1 MGLVSAILIT
11 IVFLPFFY
19 IAYLGKRQSK
29 QRNKIFYREARKLGL
44 HLDEQ
49 EQWGNTFLGLDR
61 KRSKLIYMRDFP
73 GELIRNVI
81 SLESISSCNVT
92 IQQARQKTKGK
103 VDFRLLKVDLELI
116 HAAQP
121 EKRTLLNFFDQ
132 EAVYAQDFETERAE
146 RWKERIRKMLHQPKA
161 MRSAS

>member
-29 QRNKIFYREARKLGL
+29 QRNKLFYKKARKLGL

-49 EQWGNTFLGLDR
+49 EQWGNTFVGLDQ
-61 KRSKLIYMRDFP
+61 KSSKLIYMRSLT
-73 GELIRNVI
+73 GKLIRKEI
-81 SLESISSCNVT
+81 SLDSINSCNVL
-92 IQQARQKTKGK
+92 IQQAKQKTKGK

-116 HAAQP
+116 YAAQP

-132 EAVYAQDFETERAE
+132 EVVYAQDHEIERAE
-146 RWKERIRKMLHQPKA
+146 RWKNRIGKYMHKHST